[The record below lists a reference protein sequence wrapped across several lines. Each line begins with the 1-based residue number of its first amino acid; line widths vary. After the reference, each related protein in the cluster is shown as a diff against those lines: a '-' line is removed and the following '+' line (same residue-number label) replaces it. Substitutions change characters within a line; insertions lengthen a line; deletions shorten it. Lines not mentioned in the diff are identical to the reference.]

1 MAIDR
6 EHFVIREHCHIN
18 QNGDGDRFVG
28 VKADSNNAMIYF
40 PMGYELPA
48 QDDELRRDI
57 KNLFQVLAT
66 FTTKTDRVLEMD
78 KFTAPQSVDFP
89 IQAYLNVIN
98 YYLDHNGSYYTETE
112 TTYKVDKRGKTN
124 WGRTIKTQT
133 PMVQGKSLLYLN
145 QVVRVSTPDMN
156 RLITRIHRYCVYE
169 SFERIGWL
177 YTTNSPE
184 QPDITFDKNMFLSTL
199 NGKLGSTNNDNDKK
213 LFRSMI
219 AMIEFRDNQT
229 IDKQF
234 YFGTDKFETVWERLI
249 DKVFGVSNKDDY
261 FPHGIWTER
270 YGKNKGKPASALE
283 PDTIM
288 IYGGKYYVL
297 DAKYYRYGVLPKYGP
312 GLLPQSSDINKQITY
327 GQFVKNQ
334 RTPAGAQVFNAFIM
348 PYNRVRNDFKINGL
362 FGNVAEAVGDWV
374 DHPDAPEIYER
385 VQGIVLDTRYL
396 LKNYDGN
403 HDSEKEELIREI
415 ERPFNDEGTTTNGEE

>member
-1 MAIDR
+1 MPIDR

-40 PMGYELPA
+40 PMGYELPV

-66 FTTKTDRVLEMD
+66 FTEKTDRVLEMD

-112 TTYKVDKRGKTN
+112 STYKVDKRGKTD

-156 RLITRIHRYCVYE
+156 RLITRIHKYCVYE

-177 YTTNSPE
+177 YTTNTPE
-184 QPDITFDKNMFLSTL
+184 QPDITFDKNMFIATL
-199 NGKLGSTNNDNDKK
+199 NTKLGSTNNDNDKS

-234 YFGTDKFETVWERLI
+234 YFGTDRFETVWERLI
-249 DKVFGVSNKDDY
+249 DKVFGVPNKDSY
-261 FPHGIWTER
+261 FPHGLWTER
-270 YGKNKGKPASALE
+270 YGKNKGKPSSALE

-288 IYGGKYYVL
+288 IYGGKFYVL
-297 DAKYYRYGVLPKYGP
+297 DAKYYRYGILPKYGP

-334 RTPAGAQVFNAFIM
+334 KAPAGTQVFNAFIM
-348 PYNRVRNDFKINGL
+348 PYNRTDNDFGISSL
-362 FGNVAEAVGDWV
+362 FGNVAEAVGDWI
-374 DHPDAPEIYER
+374 DHPGDPEIYEK
-385 VQGIVLDTRYL
+385 VQGIVFDTRYL

-403 HDSEKEELIREI
+403 HDSDKEELIREI
-415 ERPFNDEGTTTNGEE
+415 ERPFIPQSTDGEE

>member
-40 PMGYELPA
+40 PMGYDLPA

-66 FTTKTDRVLEMD
+66 FTEKTDRVLEMD

-177 YTTNSPE
+177 YTTNTPL
-184 QPDITFDKNMFLSTL
+184 QPDITFDKNMFVATL
-199 NGKLGSTNNDNDKK
+199 NAKLGSTNNDNDKS

-234 YFGTDKFETVWERLI
+234 YFGTDRFETVWERLI
-249 DKVFGVSNKDDY
+249 DKVFGVPNKDTY
-261 FPHGIWTER
+261 FPHGLWTER
-270 YGKNKGKPASALE
+270 FGKNKGKQASALE

-288 IYGGKYYVL
+288 IYGGKFYVL
-297 DAKYYRYGVLPKYGP
+297 DAKYYRYGILPKYGP

-334 RTPAGAQVFNAFIM
+334 KTPAGTQVFNAFIM
-348 PYNRVRNDFKINGL
+348 PYNRADNDFGINSL

-374 DHPDAPEIYER
+374 DHPANPEIYER
-385 VQGIVLDTRYL
+385 VQGIVFDTRYL

-403 HDSEKEELIREI
+403 HDSDKEELIREI
-415 ERPFNDEGTTTNGEE
+415 ERPFMPQDVDGEE

>member
-6 EHFVIREHCHIN
+6 EHFVIREHCHVN

-48 QDDELRRDI
+48 TDDELRRDI

-66 FTTKTDRVLEMD
+66 FTEKTDRVLEMD

-112 TTYKVDKRGKTN
+112 TAYKVDKRGKTH

-145 QVVRVSTPDMN
+145 QVVRVSTPDMS

-184 QPDITFDKNMFLSTL
+184 QPDITFDKNMFLSML
-199 NGKLGSTNNDNDKK
+199 NEKLGSTNNDDDKK

-234 YFGTDKFETVWERLI
+234 YFGTDKFENVWERLI
-249 DKVFGVSNKDDY
+249 DKVFGVQNKNDY

-270 YGKNKGKPASALE
+270 YGKKKGKPVSALE

-288 IYGGKYYVL
+288 IYNGRYYIL
-297 DAKYYRYGVLPKYGP
+297 DAKYYRYGILPQYGSSF
-312 GLLPQSSDINKQITY
+312 LPQSSDINKQITY

-334 RTPAGAQVFNAFIM
+334 RTSNGTQVFNAFIM
-348 PYNRVRNDFKINGL
+348 PYNRSSNLFGIKSL
-362 FGNVAEAVGDWV
+362 FGNVAEATGDWIAN
-374 DHPDAPEIYER
+374 PDNPEIYER
-385 VQGIVLDTRYL
+385 VQGIVFDTRYL

-403 HDSEKEELIREI
+403 HDSDKEELISEI
-415 ERPFNDEGTTTNGEE
+415 EKPFTL

>member
-66 FTTKTDRVLEMD
+66 FTEKTDRVLEMD

-98 YYLDHNGSYYTETE
+98 YYLDHNGIYYTETE
-112 TTYKVDKRGKTN
+112 TAYKVDKRGKTH
-124 WGRTIKTQT
+124 WGRTIKTQI

-145 QVVRVSTPDMN
+145 QVVRVNTPDLN

-184 QPDITFDKNMFLSTL
+184 QPDITFDKNMFLATL
-199 NGKLGSTNNDNDKK
+199 NAKLGSTNNENDKK

-249 DKVFGVSNKDDY
+249 DKVFGVPNKDDY
-261 FPHGIWTER
+261 FPHGLWTER
-270 YGKNKGKPASALE
+270 YGKNKDKPASALE

-297 DAKYYRYGVLPKYGP
+297 DAKYYRYGILPQYGP

-334 RTPAGAQVFNAFIM
+334 RTPDGAQVFNAFIM
-348 PYNRVRNDFKINGL
+348 PYNRADNQFKINGL

-374 DHPDAPEIYER
+374 DHPDSPESYER
-385 VQGIVLDTRYL
+385 VQGIVFDTRYL

-403 HDSEKEELIREI
+403 HDADKEELIREI
-415 ERPFNDEGTTTNGEE
+415 EKPYIAENADGED

>member
-66 FTTKTDRVLEMD
+66 FTEKTDRVLEMD

-112 TTYKVDKRGKTN
+112 TAYKVDKRGKTH

-145 QVVRVSTPDMN
+145 QVVRVNTPDLN

-184 QPDITFDKNMFLSTL
+184 QPDITFDKNMFLATL
-199 NGKLGSTNNDNDKK
+199 NAKLGSTNNDNDKK

-249 DKVFGVSNKDDY
+249 DKVFGVPNKDDY
-261 FPHGIWTER
+261 FPHGLWTER

-297 DAKYYRYGVLPKYGP
+297 DAKYYRYGILPQYGP

-334 RTPAGAQVFNAFIM
+334 RTPDGAQVFNAFIM
-348 PYNRVRNDFKINGL
+348 PYNRANNQFKINGL

-374 DHPDAPEIYER
+374 DHPGNPEIYER
-385 VQGIVLDTRYL
+385 VQGIVFDTRYL

-403 HDSEKEELIREI
+403 HDSDKEELIREI
-415 ERPFNDEGTTTNGEE
+415 EKPFIAENADGED

>member
-1 MAIDR
+1 
-6 EHFVIREHCHIN
+6 
-18 QNGDGDRFVG
+18 
-28 VKADSNNAMIYF
+28 
-40 PMGYELPA
+40 
-48 QDDELRRDI
+48 
-57 KNLFQVLAT
+57 
-66 FTTKTDRVLEMD
+66 MD

-112 TTYKVDKRGKTN
+112 TAYKVDKRGKTH

-145 QVVRVSTPDMN
+145 QVVRVNTPDLN

-184 QPDITFDKNMFLSTL
+184 QPDITFDKNMFLATL
-199 NGKLGSTNNDNDKK
+199 NAKLGSTNNDNDKK

-219 AMIEFRDNQT
+219 AMIEFRDNQA

-249 DKVFGVSNKDDY
+249 DKVFGVPNKDDY
-261 FPHGIWTER
+261 FPHGLWTER

-297 DAKYYRYGVLPKYGP
+297 DAKYYLYGILPQYGP

-334 RTPAGAQVFNAFIM
+334 RTPDGAQVFNAFIM
-348 PYNRVRNDFKINGL
+348 PYNRADNQFKINGL

-374 DHPDAPEIYER
+374 DHPDSPEIYER
-385 VQGIVLDTRYL
+385 VQGIVFDTRYL

-403 HDSEKEELIREI
+403 HDADKEELIREI
-415 ERPFNDEGTTTNGEE
+415 EKPYIMCTE

>member
-66 FTTKTDRVLEMD
+66 FTEKTDRVLEMD

-112 TTYKVDKRGKTN
+112 TAYKVDKRGKTH

-145 QVVRVSTPDMN
+145 QVVRVNTPDLN
-156 RLITRIHRYCVYE
+156 RLSTRIHRYCVYE

-184 QPDITFDKNMFLSTL
+184 QPDITFDKNMFLATL
-199 NGKLGSTNNDNDKK
+199 NAKLGSTNNDNDKK

-219 AMIEFRDNQT
+219 AMIEFRDNQA

-249 DKVFGVSNKDDY
+249 DKVFGVPNKDDY
-261 FPHGIWTER
+261 FPHGLWTER

-297 DAKYYRYGVLPKYGP
+297 DAKYYRSGILPQYGP

-334 RTPAGAQVFNAFIM
+334 RTPDGAQVFNAFIM
-348 PYNRVRNDFKINGL
+348 PYNRADNQFKINGL

-374 DHPDAPEIYER
+374 DHPDSPEIYER
-385 VQGIVLDTRYL
+385 VQGIVFDTRYL

-403 HDSEKEELIREI
+403 HDADKEELIREI
-415 ERPFNDEGTTTNGEE
+415 EKPYIMCTE

>member
-6 EHFVIREHCHIN
+6 EHFVIREHCHVN

-40 PMGYELPA
+40 PMGYELPIS
-48 QDDELRRDI
+48 DDELKRDI

-66 FTTKTDRVLEMD
+66 FTEKTDRVLEMD

-89 IQAYLNVIN
+89 IQAYLNIIN
-98 YYLDHNGSYYTETE
+98 YYLDHNGNYYAETE
-112 TTYKVDKRGKTN
+112 TTYKVDKRGKTH
-124 WGRTIKTQT
+124 WGRTLKTQK

-145 QVVRVSTPDMN
+145 QVVRVSAPDIN

-184 QPDITFDKNMFLSTL
+184 QPDINFDKNMFLSIL
-199 NGKLGSTNNDNDKK
+199 NEKLGNTNNDNDKS

-219 AMIEFRDNQT
+219 AMIEFKDNQT

-234 YFGTDKFETVWERLI
+234 YFGTDKFENVWERLI
-249 DKVFGVSNKDDY
+249 DKVFGVSNKSDY

-297 DAKYYRYGVLPKYGP
+297 DAKYYRYGILPQGGI

-334 RTPAGAQVFNAFIM
+334 RTPNDAQVFNAFIM
-348 PYNRVRNDFKINGL
+348 PYNRANNLFNINSL
-362 FGNVAEAVGDWV
+362 FGNVAEAIGDWV
-374 DHPDAPEIYER
+374 DNPETYER
-385 VQGIVLDTRYL
+385 VQGIVFDTRYL

-403 HDSEKEELIREI
+403 HDAEKIELIQEI
-415 ERPFNDEGTTTNGEE
+415 EKPFITEDKDGEE

>member
-6 EHFVIREHCHIN
+6 KHFVIREHCHIN
-18 QNGDGDRFVG
+18 QNEDGDRFVG

-40 PMGYELPA
+40 PMGYELPE

-57 KNLFQVLAT
+57 KNLFRVLAT
-66 FTTKTDRVLEMD
+66 FTDKTDRVLEMD

-98 YYLDHNGSYYTETE
+98 YYLDHNGNYYTETE
-112 TTYKVDKRGKTN
+112 TTYKVDKRGKTH

-177 YTTNSPE
+177 YTTNTPE
-184 QPDITFDKNMFLSTL
+184 QPDITFDKNMFIATL
-199 NGKLGSTNNDNDKK
+199 NTKLGSTNNDNDKK

-234 YFGTDKFETVWERLI
+234 YFGTDKFENVWEKLI
-249 DKVFGVSNKDDY
+249 DKVFGIPNKDDY
-261 FPHGIWTER
+261 FPHGLWTER

-288 IYGGKYYVL
+288 IYRDKYYVL
-297 DAKYYRYGVLPKYGP
+297 DAKYYRYGILPKLGP
-312 GLLPQSSDINKQITY
+312 SILPQSSDINKQITY

-334 RTPAGAQVFNAFIM
+334 RTPEGSQVFNAFVM
-348 PYNRVRNDFKINGL
+348 PYNRIKNDFGIDGL
-362 FGNVAEAVGDWV
+362 FGNVAEAVGDWANN
-374 DHPDAPEIYER
+374 PDNPEVYER
-385 VQGIVLDTRYL
+385 VQGIVFDTRYL

-403 HDSEKEELIREI
+403 HDSDKEELIKEI
-415 ERPFNDEGTTTNGEE
+415 ERPFMEENIDGEE